1 MVVNIGIL
9 GCGTVGSGLVELLKN
24 YPNIEIKKIAVRDT
38 NKDRGL
44 ALSKD
49 VFTDKPEE
57 VIDNLEVD
65 IVIELMG
72 GIEKTQT
79 LISKALENGKHVIS
93 ANKDLIAL
101 KGEELFAVAAKNNKT
116 ILYEAAVAGGIPVIA
131 TLKQSLQGNHIK
143 ELDGIINGTTN
154 YILDQMKKYGASF
167 EDALQEA
174 QDLGYAESDPTNDVD
189 GHDAAYKIAILAS
202 IISGKKVDV
211 DKVYRE
217 GIRKISQADIQSA
230 EKRGYTI
237 KLLAIAKNDSETL
250 DVRVHPVFVPKETT
264 LANISA
270 ENNAVMVNGS
280 AVGELTLIGKGAG
293 SLATASSVLGDL
305 LMLVNQS
312 NGINPQFAV
321 AAHAEEAKIKDIAD
335 VKNSFYL
342 RLAMHDKIG
351 VLKNLGDITEKNG
364 ANVKFI
370 DQYAVK
376 GDQALADLLI
386 DPLSEADMNKMIEDI
401 EALPSIK
408 AIESVIRVLDF
419 N

>member
-57 VIDNLEVD
+57 VIDNPEVD

-370 DQYAVK
+370 DQYAVE

-386 DPLSEADMNKMIEDI
+386 DPLSEADMNKMIEVI

>member
-57 VIDNLEVD
+57 VIDNPEVD

-370 DQYAVK
+370 DQYAVE

>member
-1 MVVNIGIL
+1 MSKNIGIL
-9 GCGTVGSGLVELLKN
+9 GCGTVGSGLVELLRN
-24 YPNIEIKKIAVRDT
+24 YPEINIKKIAVRDAS
-38 NKDRGL
+38 KDRGL
-44 ALSKD
+44 ALAKD
-49 VFTDKPEE
+49 IFTNNAEE
-57 VIDNLEVD
+57 VINNPDIE

-72 GIEKTQT
+72 GVDETQKLIEQ
-79 LISKALENGKHVIS
+79 ALNNGKHVIS

-101 KGEELFAVAAKNNKT
+101 KGEELFAVAEKNKKT

-143 ELDGIINGTTN
+143 ELYGIINGTTN
-154 YILDQMKKYGASF
+154 YILDQMKKHGASF

-174 QDLGYAESDPTNDVD
+174 QELGYAEANPTNDVD
-189 GHDAAYKIAILAS
+189 AHDAAYKIAILAS

-211 DKVYRE
+211 NKVFRE
-217 GIRKISQADIQSA
+217 GLRKITQTDIQSA
-230 EKRGYTI
+230 EKRGYAI
-237 KLLAIAKNDSETL
+237 KLLAIAKNDSDAL
-250 DVRVHPVFVPKETT
+250 DLRVHPVFVPKETT

-305 LMLVNQS
+305 LMLVEQS
-312 NGINPQFAV
+312 DSINPQFVV
-321 AAHAEEAKIKDIAD
+321 AAHSEEAQIKDISE

-370 DQYAVK
+370 DQYAVE

>member
-1 MVVNIGIL
+1 MSKNIGIL
-9 GCGTVGSGLVELLKN
+9 GCGTVGSGLVELLRN
-24 YPNIEIKKIAVRDT
+24 YPEINIKKIAVRDAS
-38 NKDRGL
+38 KDRGL
-44 ALSKD
+44 ALAKD
-49 VFTDKPEE
+49 IFTNNAEE
-57 VIDNLEVD
+57 VINNPDIE

-72 GIEKTQT
+72 GVDETQKLIEQ
-79 LISKALENGKHVIS
+79 ALNNGKHVIS

-101 KGEELFAVAAKNNKT
+101 KGEELFAVAEKNKKT

-143 ELDGIINGTTN
+143 ELYGIINGTTN
-154 YILDQMKKYGASF
+154 YILDQMKKHGASF

-174 QDLGYAESDPTNDVD
+174 QELGYAEANPTNDVD
-189 GHDAAYKIAILAS
+189 AHDAAYKIAILAS

-211 DKVYRE
+211 NKVFRE
-217 GIRKISQADIQSA
+217 GLRKITQTDIQSA
-230 EKRGYTI
+230 EQRGYAI
-237 KLLAIAKNDSETL
+237 KLLAIAKNDSDAL
-250 DVRVHPVFVPKETT
+250 DLRVHPVFVPKETT

-305 LMLVNQS
+305 LMLVEQS
-312 NGINPQFAV
+312 DSINPQFVV
-321 AAHAEEAKIKDIAD
+321 AAHSEEAQIKDISE

-370 DQYAVK
+370 DQYAVE

>member
-24 YPNIEIKKIAVRDT
+24 YPEIAIKKVAVRDT
-38 NKDRGL
+38 SKDRGL
-44 ALSKD
+44 ALAKD
-49 VFTDKPEE
+49 IFTDKPED
-57 VIDNLEVD
+57 VIDNPEVD

-72 GIEKTQT
+72 GVERTQT

-101 KGEELFAVAAKNNKT
+101 KGEELFAVADKNKKT

-143 ELDGIINGTTN
+143 ELYGIINGTTN
-154 YILDQMKKYGASF
+154 YILDQMKKHGASF

-174 QDLGYAESDPTNDVD
+174 QNLGYAEADPTNDVD
-189 GHDAAYKIAILAS
+189 AHDAAYKISILAS

-211 DKVYRE
+211 NKVFRE
-217 GIRKISQADIQSA
+217 GLRKITQTDIQSA

-237 KLLAIAKNDSETL
+237 KLLAIAKNESDEL

-321 AAHAEEAKIKDIAD
+321 AAHTKEAQIKNIAD

-370 DQYAVK
+370 DQYAVE
-376 GDQALADLLI
+376 GDQALADLLL

>member
-57 VIDNLEVD
+57 VIDNPEVD

>member
-1 MVVNIGIL
+1 MSKNIGIL
-9 GCGTVGSGLVELLKN
+9 GCGTVGSGLVELLRN
-24 YPNIEIKKIAVRDT
+24 YPEINIKKIAVRDAS
-38 NKDRGL
+38 KDRGL
-44 ALSKD
+44 ALAKD
-49 VFTDKPEE
+49 IFTNNAEE
-57 VIDNLEVD
+57 VINNPDIE

-72 GIEKTQT
+72 GVDETQKLIEQ
-79 LISKALENGKHVIS
+79 ALNNGKHVIS

-101 KGEELFAVAAKNNKT
+101 KGEELFAVAEKNKKT

-143 ELDGIINGTTN
+143 ELYGIINGTTN
-154 YILDQMKKYGASF
+154 YILDQMKKHGASF

-174 QDLGYAESDPTNDVD
+174 QELGYAEANPTNDVD
-189 GHDAAYKIAILAS
+189 AHDAAYKIAILAS

-211 DKVYRE
+211 NKVFRE
-217 GIRKISQADIQSA
+217 GLRKIPQTDIQSA
-230 EKRGYTI
+230 EKRGYAI
-237 KLLAIAKNDSETL
+237 KLLAIAKNDSDAL
-250 DVRVHPVFVPKETT
+250 DLRVHPVFVPKETT

-305 LMLVNQS
+305 LMLVEQS
-312 NGINPQFAV
+312 DSINPQFVV
-321 AAHAEEAKIKDIAD
+321 AAHSEEAQIKDISE

-370 DQYAVK
+370 DQYAVE

>member
-1 MVVNIGIL
+1 MSKNIGIL
-9 GCGTVGSGLVELLKN
+9 GCGTVGSGLVELLRN
-24 YPNIEIKKIAVRDT
+24 YPEINLKKIAVRDAS
-38 NKDRGL
+38 KDRGL
-44 ALSKD
+44 ALAKD
-49 VFTDKPEE
+49 IFTNNAEE
-57 VIDNLEVD
+57 VINNPDIE

-72 GIEKTQT
+72 GVDETQKLIEQ
-79 LISKALENGKHVIS
+79 ALNNGKHVIS

-101 KGEELFAVAAKNNKT
+101 KGEELFAVAEKNKKT

-143 ELDGIINGTTN
+143 ELYGIINGTTN
-154 YILDQMKKYGASF
+154 YILDQMKKHGASF

-174 QDLGYAESDPTNDVD
+174 QELGYAEANPTNDVD
-189 GHDAAYKIAILAS
+189 AHDAAYKIAILAS

-211 DKVYRE
+211 NKVFRE
-217 GIRKISQADIQSA
+217 GLRKITQTDIQSA
-230 EKRGYTI
+230 EKRGYAI
-237 KLLAIAKNDSETL
+237 KLLAIAKNDSDAL
-250 DVRVHPVFVPKETT
+250 DLRVHPVFVPKETT

-305 LMLVNQS
+305 LMLVEQS
-312 NGINPQFAV
+312 DSINPQFVV
-321 AAHAEEAKIKDIAD
+321 AAHSEEAQIKDISE

-370 DQYAVK
+370 DQYAVE